1 VAHPD
6 DEILGV
12 GGTVAKHTADGDYV
26 ECAILGEG
34 QTSRWDK
41 RESADSGVI
50 DKLHQDSIEAI
61 KIVGYKNVQ
70 FAEFP
75 DNRFDQV
82 DLLDII
88 KVIER
93 IIERVQPD
101 IVYTHHGGDLN
112 IDHQRTFQN
121 GKQIYR

>member
-1 VAHPD
+1 MSKVLVVAAHPD

-12 GGTVAKHTADGDYV
+12 GGMVAKHSADGDYV
-26 ECAILGEG
+26 ECVILGEG

-41 RESADSGVI
+41 RELANKGLI
-50 DKLHQDSIEAI
+50 EKLHQDTIEAI

-75 DNRFDQV
+75 DNLFDQV

-88 KVIER
+88 KVIEC
-93 IIERVQPD
+93 IIQRV
-101 IVYTHHGGDLN
+101 T
-112 IDHQRTFQN
+112 
-121 GKQIYR
+121 